1 MQAEYKLTLN
11 RVDLQMV
18 NEGLLELRMRDAVPI
33 ITKIN
38 SQIAQ
43 QDAAVAKD
51 QVAKTKKLAVKRA
64 AKKR

>member
-43 QDAAVAKD
+43 QDAAAAKD
-51 QVAKTKKLAVKRA
+51 QIAKTKKPAVKRA